1 MSRVTH
7 FEIPADD
14 PERAIR
20 FYSKV
25 FGWKIKKWEGPVDY
39 WLVTTGSDKEPGI
52 NGAIM
57 KKSDPAMSVIN
68 SIDVKSVDAFLKKV
82 IAAGGKTIMP
92 KTPIPGVG
100 YFAYCQDTEGNMF
113 GMMQSDKSVK

>member
-14 PERAIR
+14 PERAIK

-39 WLVTTGSDKEPGI
+39 WLITTGSDKEPGI

-57 KKSDPAMSVIN
+57 KKSDPAMSVVN
-68 SIDVKSVDAFLKKV
+68 SIDVTSVDVFLKKV
-82 IAAGGKTIMP
+82 VAAGGKTIMP

-100 YFAYCQDTEGNMF
+100 YFAYCRDTEGNMF
-113 GMMQSDKSVK
+113 GMMQADKSVK